1 MSPKASQVQHLY
13 WVNMGFFFLCS
24 AIVGLTQL
32 MDSGSDC
39 LFPRAVSTA
48 DWIQLRGKRAN
59 TPWGMTSLCQESCV
73 MIIRPFLLFDI
84 VDKHQQ
90 AARIHLQMSQF
101 IIKKQTSSGNT
112 GTVTKCILEWTS
124 VVTGTF
130 IRAAPLFY
138 LFSYSEEQYNPLHHR
153 RFHQTKVTGS
163 SSDTAKSQLA
173 FFSRCLWFWIQQ
185 KGPAGLYDLKPIL
198 EYILIAIV
206 TNVTYSSNTWKMY
219 NDKYVLLSSKDETSR
234 CVIS

>member
-1 MSPKASQVQHLY
+1 MSPKASQVQYLY

-153 RFHQTKVTGS
+153 RFHQTGTLFKRIQR
-163 SSDTAKSQLA
+163 SQGARLTLQ
-173 FFSRCLWFWIQQ
+173 SH
-185 KGPAGLYDLKPIL
+185 
-198 EYILIAIV
+198 
-206 TNVTYSSNTWKMY
+206 N
-219 NDKYVLLSSKDETSR
+219 LLSSVAVCDSESNR
-234 CVIS
+234 RVQLDCMIWNQY

>member
-1 MSPKASQVQHLY
+1 MT
-13 WVNMGFFFLCS
+13 WVIDFILCLDDNESKGQQSSIFLLSEHGFFLCS

-59 TPWGMTSLCQESCV
+59 TPWGMKSLCQESCV

-90 AARIHLQMSQF
+90 AAKIHLQMSQF
-101 IIKKQTSSGNT
+101 IIKKPTSSGNT

-130 IRAAPLFY
+130 IRANTLHY
-138 LFSYSEEQYNPLHHR
+138 LFSYSEEQYHLPPSQISSDRNSL
-153 RFHQTKVTGS
+153 QEDSKVTGS

-173 FFSRCLWFWIQQ
+173 FFGHCLWFWNQH
-185 KGPAGLYDLKPIL
+185 
-198 EYILIAIV
+198 
-206 TNVTYSSNTWKMY
+206 
-219 NDKYVLLSSKDETSR
+219 
-234 CVIS
+234 